1 MKPIG
6 RVIGFWVVFLALL
19 CSVIIIP
26 YVLFGDLFESSA
38 EDAAER
44 GGSSL
49 FFTVFYLSALLA
61 LDVILPVPSSL
72 NSTMLG
78 VLLGISLGTVVS
90 TVSMTI
96 SCAIGYFVGA
106 KLSAIK
112 LNRWLPASEFDRIT
126 RLSKTYGKWIVV
138 LSRPIPVLAE
148 ATTIVAGMGE
158 MPRRPFVL
166 LCLFSNLGISFVYAL
181 TGAWSVSTNTF
192 LLAMAFAFC
201 LPLLAAG
208 VFKIVSPSAS

>member
-1 MKPIG
+1 MKLV
-6 RVIGFWVVFLALL
+6 RRAIGFWVVFLALL

-26 YVLFGDLFESSA
+26 YLLFGDLFEGSA
-38 EDAAER
+38 KDVAE
-44 GGSSL
+44 GDGSSL
-49 FFTVFYLSALLA
+49 FLTVSYLSALLA
-61 LDVILPVPSSL
+61 FDVILPVPSSM

-78 VLLGISLGTVVS
+78 ALLGISLGTLLS

-106 KLSAIK
+106 KLSASK
-112 LNRWLPASEFDRIT
+112 LNRWLPASEVERVT

-148 ATTIVAGMGE
+148 ATTIVAGMGK
-158 MPRRPFVL
+158 MPRGPFFL
-166 LCLFSNLGISFVYAL
+166 LCVLSNLGISFVYAL

-192 LLAMAFAFC
+192 LIAVAFAFC

-208 VFKIVSPSAS
+208 IFKIVSPQAP